1 MLSVEA
7 DDWWL
12 ENDLRLEAA
21 GENITWAMFHR
32 EFMRN
37 YFPEDVCG
45 KKEIE
50 FLELKQGSMPVLE
63 YAAKFAKLDKLY
75 PHYSEANIEFSMCI
89 KF

>member
-1 MLSVEA
+1 MLAIMA

-12 ENDLRLEAA
+12 ETCQKLEVA

-50 FLELKQGSMPVLE
+50 FLELKQGSMSVVE
-63 YAAKFAKLDKLY
+63 YASKFDELAKF
-75 PHYSEANIEFSMCI
+75 
-89 KF
+89 